1 MASTS
6 GMVMPTTRPGRM
18 STYQPKR
25 PPLCKPKDTKLT
37 ASTMK
42 MASISTLT
50 NSPTEV
56 ATARG
61 WSCICTSCT
70 PIGKDRSMSAMF
82 FFRDSPRRM
91 MSPPLVMETPSA
103 STCSPW

>member
-1 MASTS
+1 MTRKVMASTS

-25 PPLCKPKDTKLT
+25 PPLCRPKDTKLT

-56 ATARG
+56 ATAVKG
-61 WSCICTSCT
+61 T
-70 PIGKDRSMSAMF
+70 A
-82 FFRDSPRRM
+82 
-91 MSPPLVMETPSA
+91 E
-103 STCSPW
+103 PWMRVV